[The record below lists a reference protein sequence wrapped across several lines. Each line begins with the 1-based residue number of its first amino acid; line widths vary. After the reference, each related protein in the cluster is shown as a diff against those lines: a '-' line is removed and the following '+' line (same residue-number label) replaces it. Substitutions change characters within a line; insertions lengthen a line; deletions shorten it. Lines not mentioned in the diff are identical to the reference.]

1 MSALLVLAYLI
12 GLHTEY
18 RINVGS
24 TPCTFFT
31 CGVIGLY
38 MLYRWRHHCTRAQ
51 VYTLAGISLVAL
63 STVVFGPGTDLWV
76 EGIKGWLQ
84 LNYSLV
90 ASYGLYL
97 ELSTWRTNT
106 LCKLA
111 GIGILVYLFGLTLE
125 VVFPA
130 FKSFSDTVRAIHAA
144 KNVFLYS
151 SETGGGVWS
160 DPAQSGVSWP
170 PSPLS
175 LCFRTI
181 TRSI

>member
-1 MSALLVLAYLI
+1 M
-12 GLHTEY
+12 
-18 RINVGS
+18 
-24 TPCTFFT
+24 
-31 CGVIGLY
+31 
-38 MLYRWRHHCTRAQ
+38 
-51 VYTLAGISLVAL
+51 VYT
-63 STVVFGPGTDLWV
+63 
-76 EGIKGWLQ
+76 
-84 LNYSLV
+84 
-90 ASYGLYL
+90 L

-160 DPAQSGVSWP
+160 DLRNLELAGHLRPCLFALE
-170 PSPLS
+170 PSHAAYSLVLLMMIWYGLS
-175 LCFRTI
+175 SMRFKQISYLCT
-181 TRSI
+181 